1 MKRNKIKGKRKSS
14 AKKKVVMTLASLL
27 VIGLI
32 LVGGYLFF
40 NDLSLNTSLKEY
52 SKDNTLSNWLT
63 GATVGIE
70 EVGIEE
76 IILEDL
82 TIQTEATSTTCG
94 TISANLTLTANITNT
109 TICFT
114 INAHNVALDCNGYGI
129 KGDGGATDYAV
140 TNTGGYDNITI
151 QDCSFVTWGNGI
163 RLATSASIGDY
174 FYNNTFID
182 ATSGIYVEVN
192 SQAVILN
199 NTFKSSSDTYGIFFN
214 NGDNSNVTNNTFE
227 GDYSINA
234 IVLASSSSNNNV
246 WQNKFFAADGINDV
260 GTGNTFCVDS
270 TMGNFYNGSVE
281 IAQVPAADCGPTPN
295 GTVNVNQSLTAQQF
309 SWAGGDANYTDLRTG
324 VYNLYNAAGKNT
336 VYLKENHN
344 TSYGQSSN
352 AVETVRNNI
361 AINCMGFQFGDSAAN
376 SAKGGIVVNGEE
388 GIKINNCTINNFD
401 SGIYL
406 NVNGVA
412 AIYNNTFIAGG
423 EPYGVMLNNGDNSNV
438 TNNTF
443 EGDYSIN
450 AIVLASSSS
459 NNNVWQNKF
468 FAADGINDVGT
479 GNTFCVDSTMGNF
492 YNGSVEIAQV
502 PAADC
507 GPTPNGT
514 VNVNQS
520 LTAQQ
525 FSWAGGDANYT
536 DLRTG
541 VYNLYNAAGKNT
553 VYLKE
558 NHNTSYGQSSNAV
571 ETVRNNIAINCMGF
585 QFGDSAANSAKG
597 GIVVNGEEGIKINN
611 CTINNFDSGIYLNGN
626 GVAAIYNN
634 TFIAGGEPY
643 GVMLNNG
650 DNSNVTNNT
659 FEGDYSINAIVL
671 ASSSSNNNVWQ
682 NKFFA
687 ADG

>member
-260 GTGNTFCVDS
+260 
-270 TMGNFYNGSVE
+270 
-281 IAQVPAADCGPTPN
+281 
-295 GTVNVNQSLTAQQF
+295 
-309 SWAGGDANYTDLRTG
+309 
-324 VYNLYNAAGKNT
+324 
-336 VYLKENHN
+336 
-344 TSYGQSSN
+344 
-352 AVETVRNNI
+352 
-361 AINCMGFQFGDSAAN
+361 
-376 SAKGGIVVNGEE
+376 
-388 GIKINNCTINNFD
+388 
-401 SGIYL
+401 
-406 NVNGVA
+406 
-412 AIYNNTFIAGG
+412 
-423 EPYGVMLNNGDNSNV
+423 
-438 TNNTF
+438 
-443 EGDYSIN
+443 
-450 AIVLASSSS
+450 
-459 NNNVWQNKF
+459 
-468 FAADGINDVGT
+468 
-479 GNTFCVDSTMGNF
+479 
-492 YNGSVEIAQV
+492 
-502 PAADC
+502 
-507 GPTPNGT
+507 
-514 VNVNQS
+514 
-520 LTAQQ
+520 
-525 FSWAGGDANYT
+525 
-536 DLRTG
+536 
-541 VYNLYNAAGKNT
+541 
-553 VYLKE
+553 
-558 NHNTSYGQSSNAV
+558 
-571 ETVRNNIAINCMGF
+571 
-585 QFGDSAANSAKG
+585 
-597 GIVVNGEEGIKINN
+597 
-611 CTINNFDSGIYLNGN
+611 
-626 GVAAIYNN
+626 
-634 TFIAGGEPY
+634 
-643 GVMLNNG
+643 
-650 DNSNVTNNT
+650 
-659 FEGDYSINAIVL
+659 
-671 ASSSSNNNVWQ
+671 
-682 NKFFA
+682 
-687 ADG
+687 